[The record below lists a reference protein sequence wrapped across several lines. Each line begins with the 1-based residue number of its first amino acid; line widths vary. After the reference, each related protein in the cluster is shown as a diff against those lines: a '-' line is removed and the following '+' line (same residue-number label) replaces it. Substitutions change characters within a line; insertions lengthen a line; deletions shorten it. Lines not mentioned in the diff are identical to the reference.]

1 MMQPSTLFLL
11 LILFMPIPVAAGH
24 AWAEIDLCEAYKDK
38 LPPDLTAERLPEAH
52 SPGAELLDRYCTQC
66 HNLPGPDRHTLAEWH
81 DVTTRMFTLMDV
93 AHRFGGVM
101 GRVETMQPQARATL
115 VAYLQR
121 HAGDSGISHR
131 SGRNEVDGRSFL
143 KRLQALIPLL
153 LVGLGLVRWWRKD
166 LSDHRPWVI
175 ER

>member
-1 MMQPSTLFLL
+1 MKHLATLL
-11 LILFMPIPVAAGH
+11 LILLLPIPVVAGH
-24 AWAEIDLCEAYKDK
+24 TWAEIDLCEVYKDK
-38 LPPDLTAERLPEAH
+38 LPPGLTAERLPEAR
-52 SPGAELLDRYCTQC
+52 SPGAELLDRYCPQC

-93 AHRFGGVM
+93 THRFGGVM

-121 HAGDSGISHR
+121 HAGDSDTSHE
-131 SGRNEVDGRSFL
+131 SNRNGVDSSSLL
-143 KRLQALIPLL
+143 KRLQPLLPFLL
-153 LVGLGLVRWWRKD
+153 LVGLGLVRWWRMD
-166 LSDHRPWVI
+166 RSDHRSWVI

>member
-1 MMQPSTLFLL
+1 MKHLATLL
-11 LILFMPIPVAAGH
+11 LILLLPITVVAGH
-24 AWAEIDLCEAYKDK
+24 TWAEIDLCEVYKDK
-38 LPPDLTAERLPEAH
+38 LPPGLTAERLPEAR

-93 AHRFGGVM
+93 THRFGGVM

-121 HAGDSGISHR
+121 HAGDSDTSHE
-131 SGRNEVDGRSFL
+131 SNRNGVDSPSLL
-143 KRLQALIPLL
+143 KRLQPLLPFLL
-153 LVGLGLVRWWRKD
+153 LVGLGLVRWWQMDR
-166 LSDHRPWVI
+166 SDHRSWVI

>member
-1 MMQPSTLFLL
+1 MRQLAVLL
-11 LILFMPIPVAAGH
+11 LILFLPIPLAASH

-38 LPPDLTAERLPEAH
+38 LPPGLTAERLPEAR

-115 VAYLQR
+115 VAYLGR
-121 HAGDSGISHR
+121 HAGDSDISHEP
-131 SGRNEVDGRSFL
+131 NKDGVVGPSLL
-143 KRLQALIPLL
+143 KRLQALLPFLL
-153 LVGLGLVRWWRKD
+153 LVGLGLVRWWRMD
-166 LSDHRPWVI
+166 RSDHRSWVI